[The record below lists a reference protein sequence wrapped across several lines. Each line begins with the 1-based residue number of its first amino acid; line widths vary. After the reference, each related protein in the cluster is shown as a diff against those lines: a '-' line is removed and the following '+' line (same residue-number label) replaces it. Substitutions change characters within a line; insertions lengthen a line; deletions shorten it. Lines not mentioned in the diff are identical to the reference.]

1 MTADQGLLRKK
12 ARLFQ
17 EIICVSILP
26 LDDMISEQGEEE
38 ESADHVIKAH
48 LILLNRIPI
57 YVNGPMNSRSLGHWF
72 KTG

>member
-1 MTADQGLLRKK
+1 
-12 ARLFQ
+12 
-17 EIICVSILP
+17 
-26 LDDMISEQGEEE
+26 MISEQGEEE

>member
-1 MTADQGLLRKK
+1 
-12 ARLFQ
+12 
-17 EIICVSILP
+17 
-26 LDDMISEQGEEE
+26 MISEQGEEE

-57 YVNGPMNSRSLGHWF
+57 YVNGPMNSRSLGHWL